1 MAKPNEKLK
10 FGTPL
15 PIDDDLGWIDLDD
28 TVNIQALLG
37 EGGITDPDEITAVTR
52 DLLSSPALRVIRAIV
67 AKRYR
72 IASSKESAIT
82 DATWP
87 LRVAFIEGYKK
98 ALSEIYRSIPV
109 NTGILGDYYYGPK
122 R

>member
-1 MAKPNEKLK
+1 MAKPKEKLK

-28 TVNIQALLG
+28 KVNIQTLLA
-37 EGGITDPDEITAVTR
+37 EGGITEPSEIEAVTR
-52 DLLSSPALRVIRAIV
+52 DLLRSPALRVIRAVV

-109 NTGILGDYYYGPK
+109 DAGVT
-122 R
+122 